1 MAGSAGFEPA
11 WACTLTVFK
20 TFRLNGLGWIL
31 VENGSLFWKA
41 KSGWN
46 AFIFQEKF
54 ASTPCAAKKIELT
67 ATRAK
72 KRFNQ
77 EKKERF
83 RREKARFWEIGEKKE
98 RNLALDFSPKM
109 SPLTRES
116 MIHFLLLLAKKAEVY
131 HMKTNHYYSDLL
143 RQYPAYMTKEQMYQ
157 VCHIS
162 KKTCLFLLQSG
173 LVPCLD
179 SGKKTRRFK
188 IETANVIRY
197 LADRELHP
205 DRYKPPEG
213 FYKRKRVK
221 GKSRRKK
228 RRKQGTDTPS
238 PSVTGV
244 DPCIMR
250 EYYRAE
256 LELYPDD
263 VLTTKQISEFTGY
276 SHSSVVRWCN
286 KEYLQNFYIRHRFY
300 VPKEYLLDFFTSR
313 RFINISVKSELHKE
327 RNQKLIQYQAE
338 SCSAMV
344 STPQPSEKR
353 TKNKVYTKNQGS

>member
-1 MAGSAGFEPA
+1 MA
-11 WACTLTVFK
+11 
-20 TFRLNGLGWIL
+20 
-31 VENGSLFWKA
+31 ENGSLYWKP

-54 ASTPCAAKKIELT
+54 ASTPCAARKIELT

-98 RNLALDFSPKM
+98 RNSALDFSPKM

-173 LVPCLD
+173 RVPCLD

-188 IETANVIRY
+188 IETANVIHY
-197 LADRELHP
+197 LEDRELHP
-205 DRYKPPEG
+205 DRYKPPDG

-238 PSVTGV
+238 PSVAAI
-244 DPCIMR
+244 DPYIMR

-263 VLTTKQISEFTGY
+263 VLTAKQISEFTGY

-286 KEYLQNFYIRHRFY
+286 KQYLQNFYIRHRFY

-313 RFINISVKSELHKE
+313 HFINISVKSELHNE
-327 RNQKLIQYQAE
+327 RNQRLIQYQAE
-338 SCSAMV
+338 QS
-344 STPQPSEKR
+344 
-353 TKNKVYTKNQGS
+353 NK

>member
-1 MAGSAGFEPA
+1 M
-11 WACTLTVFK
+11 
-20 TFRLNGLGWIL
+20 
-31 VENGSLFWKA
+31 ENGSLFWKA

-54 ASTPCAAKKIELT
+54 ASTPCAARKIELT

-98 RNLALDFSPKM
+98 RNSALDFSPKM

-188 IETANVIRY
+188 IETANV
-197 LADRELHP
+197 
-205 DRYKPPEG
+205 
-213 FYKRKRVK
+213 K

-228 RRKQGTDTPS
+228 RRKQGTGTPS
-238 PSVTGV
+238 PSVAAI
-244 DPCIMR
+244 DPYIMR

-263 VLTTKQISEFTGY
+263 VLTAKQISEFTGY
-276 SHSSVVRWCN
+276 SYSSVVRWCN
-286 KEYLQNFYIRHRFY
+286 KQYLQNFYIRHRFY

-313 RFINISVKSELHKE
+313 HFINISVKSELHKE
-327 RNQKLIQYQAE
+327 RNQQLIQYQAE

-344 STPQPSEKR
+344 STPQSSEKR

>member
-1 MAGSAGFEPA
+1 M
-11 WACTLTVFK
+11 
-20 TFRLNGLGWIL
+20 
-31 VENGSLFWKA
+31 ENGSLFWKA
-41 KSGWN
+41 KSSWN
-46 AFIFQEKF
+46 AFIFQKKF
-54 ASTPCAAKKIELT
+54 ASTPCAARKIELT

-83 RREKARFWEIGEKKE
+83 RREKARFWEIGEKME
-98 RNLALDFSPKM
+98 RNSALDFNPKM

-116 MIHFLLLLAKKAEVY
+116 MIHFLLLLAKKAAVY

-188 IETANVIRY
+188 IETVNVIHY
-197 LADRELHP
+197 LEDRELHP
-205 DRYKPPEG
+205 DRYKPPDG

-238 PSVTGV
+238 PSVTSV

-286 KEYLQNFYIRHRFY
+286 KQYLQNFYIRHRFY

-313 RFINISVKSELHKE
+313 HFINISVKSELHKE
-327 RNQKLIQYQAE
+327 RNQQLIQYHVE
-338 SCSAMV
+338 SRSAMV
-344 STPQPSEKR
+344 SNPQPSEKE
-353 TKNKVYTKNQGS
+353 TKNKEYTKNQGS

>member
-1 MAGSAGFEPA
+1 M
-11 WACTLTVFK
+11 
-20 TFRLNGLGWIL
+20 
-31 VENGSLFWKA
+31 ENGSLYWKP

-54 ASTPCAAKKIELT
+54 ASTPCAARKIELT

-98 RNLALDFSPKM
+98 RNSALDFSPKM

-213 FYKRKRVK
+213 FYKRKRGK

-228 RRKQGTDTPS
+228 RRKQGTYTPS

-263 VLTTKQISEFTGY
+263 VLTTRQISEFTG
-276 SHSSVVRWCN
+276 
-286 KEYLQNFYIRHRFY
+286 
-300 VPKEYLLDFFTSR
+300 
-313 RFINISVKSELHKE
+313 
-327 RNQKLIQYQAE
+327 
-338 SCSAMV
+338 
-344 STPQPSEKR
+344 
-353 TKNKVYTKNQGS
+353 

>member
-1 MAGSAGFEPA
+1 M
-11 WACTLTVFK
+11 
-20 TFRLNGLGWIL
+20 
-31 VENGSLFWKA
+31 ENGSLFWKA

-54 ASTPCAAKKIELT
+54 ASTPCAARKIELT

-83 RREKARFWEIGEKKE
+83 RREKTRFWEIGEKKE
-98 RNLALDFSPKM
+98 RNSALDFSPKM
-109 SPLTRES
+109 NPLTRES

-205 DRYKPPEG
+205 DRYKPPDG

-228 RRKQGTDTPS
+228 RRKLGTDTPS

-286 KEYLQNFYIRHRFY
+286 KQYLQNFYIRHRFY

-327 RNQKLIQYQAE
+327 RNQQLIQYQAE
-338 SCSAMV
+338 SCSAKV
-344 STPQPSEKR
+344 STPQLSEKR
-353 TKNKVYTKNQGS
+353 MKNKVYTKNQGS

>member
-1 MAGSAGFEPA
+1 
-11 WACTLTVFK
+11 
-20 TFRLNGLGWIL
+20 
-31 VENGSLFWKA
+31 
-41 KSGWN
+41 
-46 AFIFQEKF
+46 
-54 ASTPCAAKKIELT
+54 
-67 ATRAK
+67 
-72 KRFNQ
+72 
-77 EKKERF
+77 
-83 RREKARFWEIGEKKE
+83 
-98 RNLALDFSPKM
+98 
-109 SPLTRES
+109 

-197 LADRELHP
+197 LADREFHP
-205 DRYKPPEG
+205 DRYKPPDG

-263 VLTTKQISEFTGY
+263 VLTTRQISEFTGY

-286 KEYLQNFYIRHRFY
+286 KQYLQNFYIRHRFY
-300 VPKEYLLDFFTSR
+300 VPKEYLLDFFTCR
-313 RFINISVKSELHKE
+313 HFINISVKSELHKE

-353 TKNKVYTKNQGS
+353 TKNNVYTKNQGS

>member
-1 MAGSAGFEPA
+1 M
-11 WACTLTVFK
+11 
-20 TFRLNGLGWIL
+20 
-31 VENGSLFWKA
+31 ENGSLFWKA
-41 KSGWN
+41 KSSWN
-46 AFIFQEKF
+46 AFIFQKKF
-54 ASTPCAAKKIELT
+54 ASTPCAARKIELT

-83 RREKARFWEIGEKKE
+83 RREKARFWEIGEKME
-98 RNLALDFSPKM
+98 RNSALDFNPKM

-188 IETANVIRY
+188 IETVNVIHY
-197 LADRELHP
+197 LEDRELHP
-205 DRYKPPEG
+205 DRYKPPDG

-238 PSVTGV
+238 PSVTSV

-286 KEYLQNFYIRHRFY
+286 KQYLQNFYIRHRFY

-313 RFINISVKSELHKE
+313 HFINISVKSELHKE
-327 RNQKLIQYQAE
+327 RNQQLIQYHVE
-338 SCSAMV
+338 SRSAMV
-344 STPQPSEKR
+344 SNPQPSEKE
-353 TKNKVYTKNQGS
+353 TKNKEYTKNQGS

>member
-1 MAGSAGFEPA
+1 M
-11 WACTLTVFK
+11 
-20 TFRLNGLGWIL
+20 
-31 VENGSLFWKA
+31 ENGYLFWKA

-54 ASTPCAAKKIELT
+54 ASTPCAARKIELT

-77 EKKERF
+77 ERNERF
-83 RREKARFWEIGEKKE
+83 RREKARFWEIGEKME
-98 RNLALDFSPKM
+98 RNSPLDFSPKM
-109 SPLTRES
+109 NPLTRES

-143 RQYPAYMTKEQMYQ
+143 RQYPEHMTKEQMYQ
-157 VCHIS
+157 VCHVS

-188 IETANVIRY
+188 IETVNVIHY
-197 LADRELHP
+197 LEDRELHP
-205 DRYKPPEG
+205 DRYKPPDG

-221 GKSRRKK
+221 GKSRRKR
-228 RRKQGTDTPS
+228 RRKPGTGTPS
-238 PSVTGV
+238 PSVAAV
-244 DPCIMR
+244 DPHIMR
-250 EYYRAE
+250 EFYKVE
-256 LELYPDD
+256 LEIYPDD
-263 VLTTKQISEFTGY
+263 VLTTNQISEFTGY

-286 KEYLQNFYIRHRFY
+286 KQYLQNFYIKHRFY

-313 RFINISVKSELHKE
+313 HFINISVKSELHKE
-327 RNQKLIQYQAE
+327 RNQQLIQYQAE
-338 SCSAMV
+338 SRSAMV

-353 TKNKVYTKNQGS
+353 TKKKVYIKNQGS